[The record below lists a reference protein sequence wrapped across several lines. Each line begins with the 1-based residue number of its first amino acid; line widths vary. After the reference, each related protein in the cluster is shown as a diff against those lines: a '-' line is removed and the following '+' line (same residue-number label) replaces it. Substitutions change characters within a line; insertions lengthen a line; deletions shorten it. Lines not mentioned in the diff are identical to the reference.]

1 MAMIHVNRGATSLG
15 AFSEEDVREGLRAGR
30 FAPTDLGWRE
40 GMASWQPL
48 SQFGEFGATTPPV
61 PPPPAAGT
69 STISPAGAGST
80 SETPAPR
87 SGLPWDQRQ
96 EKGLLNAFIETLQ
109 MVLGR
114 PTDAFTAMKRDGGLG
129 EPLLYAVIG
138 GGFGLIVYFLYR
150 FVFHL
155 AWSFSGRH
163 DPFVHLLGGVGW
175 ILLVIFAPLL
185 IVIGI
190 FINSA
195 VLHLCLMIVGGAKQ
209 SFETTF
215 RVICF
220 SVGSIDPLLVIP
232 FCGGFIV
239 AVWRIVL
246 YCIGLVRAHE
256 TDAGRVVLAVFLPLI
271 VCCGGGFLVAI
282 LFFGGISALSQH
294 WTH

>member
-1 MAMIHVNRGATSLG
+1 MAMIHVSRGATSLG
-15 AFSEEDVREGLRAGR
+15 AFSEEDVREGLRTGR

-48 SQFGEFGATTPPV
+48 SQFAEFAAAAPAF
-61 PPPPAAGT
+61 PPPPAAAP
-69 STISPAGAGST
+69 STIAPAGPGSPP
-80 SETPAPR
+80 ETPAPR

-96 EKGLLNAFIETLQ
+96 QKGFFNAFIETLQ
-109 MVLGR
+109 MVLSK
-114 PTDAFTAMKRDGGLG
+114 PTTAFTAMRREGGLG

-138 GGFGLIVYFLYR
+138 GSFGLIVYFLYR
-150 FVFHL
+150 FAFHL

-163 DPFVHLLGGVGW
+163 DPFVHYLGGVGW
-175 ILLVIFAPLL
+175 IVLVICAPLL

-195 VLHLCLMIVGGAKQ
+195 ILHLCLMIVGGAKQ
-209 SFETTF
+209 SFEATF

-232 FCGGFIV
+232 FCGGLVV

-246 YCIGLVRAHE
+246 YCIGLVHAHE

-271 VCCGGGFLVAI
+271 VCCGGGFLFAI
-282 LFFGGISALSQH
+282 LFFGGISALTQH